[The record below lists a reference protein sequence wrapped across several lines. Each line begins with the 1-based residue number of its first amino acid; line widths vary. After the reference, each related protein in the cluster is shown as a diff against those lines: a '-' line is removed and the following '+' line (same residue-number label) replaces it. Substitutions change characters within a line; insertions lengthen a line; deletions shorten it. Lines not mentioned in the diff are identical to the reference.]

1 MSTVVAGFG
10 VPHTPAFPALV
21 KHERGPW
28 REVAELYD
36 AVAGRIADARLDAL
50 VVFSSDHFNTFFLD
64 CFPTFAV
71 GVAEETA
78 GPNDSIPDLPPAAI
92 PVHRELAWGIF
103 ETAIAQGFDLT
114 LCEEFELDHTFAVP
128 LHFLFD
134 EPPPIVPVF
143 INSFV
148 APQPSAQR
156 AFALGRA
163 VRTAIEREG
172 DLRVGVLASGSFS
185 LEVGGPRSSD
195 TDIWGVPDPD
205 WAARAT
211 DLLGDGDV
219 EGLIRESTPA
229 QIAAA
234 GNAAAEVLD
243 WIAMLGATG
252 AREPSFIEL
261 QPAMGH
267 AYGAWPVDVD

>member
-1 MSTVVAGFG
+1 VSTLVAGFG
-10 VPHTPAFPALV
+10 VPHTPAFPSLV

-28 REVAELYD
+28 REVAELYA
-36 AVAGRIADARLDAL
+36 AVADRVADAQLDAL

-64 CFPTFAV
+64 CYPTFAI
-71 GVAEETA
+71 GVADETS
-78 GPNDSIPDLPPAAI
+78 GPNDSIPDLPPAPI
-92 PVHRELAWGIF
+92 PVHRQLARAVV
-103 ETAIAQGFDLT
+103 ETVIEEGFDVAV
-114 LCEEFELDHTFAVP
+114 CERFEVDHTFAVP
-128 LHFLFD
+128 LHFLFG

-148 APQPSAQR
+148 APQPSAHR
-156 AFALGRA
+156 AFELGRA
-163 VRTAIEREG
+163 VGKAVEREG
-172 DLRVGVLASGSFS
+172 DLRVGVLATGSFS

-211 DLLGDGDV
+211 DLLRDGNV
-219 EGLIRESTPA
+219 EGLIRESTRE

-234 GNAAAEVLD
+234 GNASAEVLD

-252 AREPSFIEL
+252 AREPVFLEL
-261 QPAMGH
+261 QPRMGH
-267 AYGAWPVDVD
+267 AYGAWPL

>member
-28 REVAELYD
+28 REVAGLYD
-36 AVAGRIADARLDAL
+36 AVADRIADARLDAL
-50 VVFSSDHFNTFFLD
+50 VIFSSDHFNTFFLD
-64 CFPTFAV
+64 CFPTFAI
-71 GVAEETA
+71 GVADETA
-78 GPNDSIPDLPPAAI
+78 GPNDSIPDLPLGTI
-92 PVHRELAWGIF
+92 PVHRQLAWRIF
-103 ETAIAQGFDLT
+103 ETAIALGFDLT

-128 LHFLFD
+128 LHFLLD
-134 EPPPIVPVF
+134 EPLPIVPVF

-219 EGLIRESTPA
+219 EGLIRESTPT

-252 AREPSFIEL
+252 AREPAFIEL

-267 AYGAWPVDVD
+267 AYAAWPVDVD

>member
-50 VVFSSDHFNTFFLD
+50 VIFSSDHFNTFFFD

-71 GVAEETA
+71 GVAEQTS
-78 GPNDSIPDLPPAAI
+78 GPNDSIPDLPPSAI
-92 PVHRELAWGIF
+92 PVHRQLARGIF
-103 ETAIAQGFDLT
+103 ETAITQGFDLT

-128 LHFLFD
+128 LHFLFG

-156 AFALGRA
+156 AFDLGRA
-163 VRTAIEREG
+163 VRTAIERDG

-185 LEVGGPRSSD
+185 LEVGGPRSSA

-219 EGLIRESTPA
+219 EGLIRESTRE

-252 AREPSFIEL
+252 AREPSFIQL

-267 AYGAWPVDVD
+267 AYGAWPVVVD